1 MIAISFTRAGVARGF
16 RECLPLGLS
25 VFAYGL
31 VFGALAVRAGLP
43 PWQAGLMSLTVFA
56 GASQLMALD
65 LWGPSLPAAGIILTT
80 FVVNLRH
87 VLMGA
92 AMGDW
97 LTRLPPGRAYGS
109 LFFLTDESW
118 ALSMRELG
126 AGGRDAGYLLG
137 SGLCI
142 YAFWF
147 AATLAGAA
155 ASALAGAALADPARL
170 GLDFAFTAVFIALLR
185 AMWRGRGDLL
195 PWLAAGAVA
204 WGASLVLP
212 GKWYVLCGGLA
223 GGLAGAWRR

>member
-1 MIAISFTRAGVARGF
+1 MREIIFTRAGVARGF

-31 VFGALAVRAGLP
+31 VFGALAVRAGMP

-65 LWGPSLPAAGIILTT
+65 LWGETLPAAGIILTT
-80 FVVNLRH
+80 LVVNLRH

-137 SGLCI
+137 SSLCI
-142 YAFWF
+142 YVFWF
-147 AATLAGAA
+147 AATMAGALF
-155 ASALAGAALADPARL
+155 SALAGSALADPAGI
-170 GLDFAFTAVFIALLR
+170 GLDFAFTAVFIALLA
-185 AMWRGRGDLL
+185 AMWRGRGDLW
-195 PWLAAGAVA
+195 PWLAAGLTA
-204 WGASLVLP
+204 WAASLVLP
-212 GKWYVLCGGLA
+212 GKWHILCGGLA
-223 GGLAGAWRR
+223 GGLTGAWRR

>member
-1 MIAISFTRAGVARGF
+1 MNAITFTRAGVARGF

-65 LWGPSLPAAGIILTT
+65 LWGPSLPATGIILTT

-118 ALSMRELG
+118 ALSMREL
-126 AGGRDAGYLLG
+126 ASGGRDAGYLLG

-147 AATLAGAA
+147 AATMLGAA
-155 ASALAGAALADPARL
+155 ASALAGAALADPASI
-170 GLDFAFTAVFIALLR
+170 GLDFAFTAVFIALLA
-185 AMWRGRGDLL
+185 AMWRGRGDLR
-195 PWLAAGAVA
+195 PWLVAGLTA

-212 GKWYVLCGGLA
+212 GKWHILCGGLA